1 MLFGTFTYGYK
12 RNPLEHAFIDAKK
25 FGYDYVEL
33 WGGRPHAFAPDLK
46 AGDINK
52 IKALID
58 RYEMPVRGYTPE
70 ILAYPYNFMDGTEA
84 MREDAI
90 NYLKLSMDMA
100 KEMGADFTLWA
111 PPHAGY
117 YTPYNEIWTRLITSM
132 RELVDHAEKIGHK
145 IVLEAVT
152 THESNVC
159 TTAND
164 LARVLDEIDS
174 SCLVGMCDVVPP
186 FIHRESIMAY
196 FDKLGDKMY
205 HLHIIDSDST
215 TMAHL
220 IPGEGDMP
228 FREMMAEIE
237 DIGFA
242 GTATIELVSA
252 YVNEPRFYA
261 RRAIDNLRR
270 IMEQ

>member
-1 MLFGTFTYGYK
+1 MLLGTFTYGYS
-12 RNPLEHAFIDAKK
+12 RSPLEHAFIDAKK

-33 WGGRPHAFAPDLK
+33 WGGRPHAYAPDLK
-46 AGDINK
+46 AGKIEE

-70 ILAYPYNFMDGTEA
+70 ILTYPYNFMAGTEA
-84 MREDAI
+84 MRVESV
-90 NYLKLSMDMA
+90 NYLKMSMDMA
-100 KEMGADFTLWA
+100 KEMGADFTLMA

-117 YTPYNEIWTRLITSM
+117 YTPYDEIWKRLIKTM
-132 RELVDHAEKIGHK
+132 RELTDHAEKLDHK

-164 LARVLDEIDS
+164 LARVFDEINS
-174 SCLVGMCDVVPP
+174 PCLVGMCDVVPP
-186 FIHRESIMAY
+186 FVHRESIMAY

-205 HLHIIDSDST
+205 HLHIIDSDSK

-220 IPGEGDMP
+220 VPGEGDMP
-228 FREMMAEIE
+228 MREMMAEIK
-237 DIGFA
+237 DIGFN

-252 YVNEPRFYA
+252 YTNEPRFYA
-261 RRAIDNLRR
+261 RRAIDKLKAL
-270 IMEQ
+270 M